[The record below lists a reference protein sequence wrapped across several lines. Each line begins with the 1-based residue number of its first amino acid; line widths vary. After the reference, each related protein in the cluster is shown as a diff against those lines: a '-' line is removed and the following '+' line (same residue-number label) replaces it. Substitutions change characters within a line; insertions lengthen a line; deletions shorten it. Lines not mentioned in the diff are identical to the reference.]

1 MSFDWLKIIKFLS
14 RTRVNKY
21 DFVSLAIRDIAKGLG
36 FGINIIADDEGIVFL
51 PGKKTFYESLIWS
64 ELKNETPASAYTKCT
79 QGSLNVTFLPLLYA
93 PNPWQNGISLQ
104 YYIPDETDPLS
115 MLLSYDFGKGY
126 IMRDLSDFDW
136 ENKFQYVLDWQA
148 MMTTGGTTNS
158 KFENGSTDNN
168 LPFKGYIDLSSVSRQ
183 PPNNITND
191 LKPIESVNPSA
202 AMQTNFTTSYSELC
216 EPYNYFYTGDKKVYY
231 GYSISV
237 LLKNGSWDVVYA
249 EYYPTAITIKV
260 EDLPLNYPTSEY
272 ARSCSGGLRYRLTK
286 CEWNAGSSAPKKYYV
301 KYFTRDYF
309 PQKANIKYSKIHEG
323 SENISLSEIRMS
335 DDYYVDVEIGLSN
348 IEGTNKIIVE
358 QLDEGERVPFRYEAT
373 DFRQGYF
380 IANLDRELSTQLT
393 VISYNDN
400 GNTRSNTIVIPA
412 IGYDDLQENISF
424 DICDNHISTN
434 GIDRIQPN
442 ASYTITNMINANF
455 VKTEKLPT
463 DGIIDISELKSGCY
477 ILSLRNGNNT
487 ANYKF
492 TK

>member
-1 MSFDWLKIIKFLS
+1 
-14 RTRVNKY
+14 
-21 DFVSLAIRDIAKGLG
+21 
-36 FGINIIADDEGIVFL
+36 
-51 PGKKTFYESLIWS
+51 
-64 ELKNETPASAYTKCT
+64 
-79 QGSLNVTFLPLLYA
+79 
-93 PNPWQNGISLQ
+93 
-104 YYIPDETDPLS
+104 
-115 MLLSYDFGKGY
+115 MLF
-126 IMRDLSDFDW
+126 
-136 ENKFQYVLDWQA
+136 
-148 MMTTGGTTNS
+148 
-158 KFENGSTDNN
+158 
-168 LPFKGYIDLSSVSRQ
+168 
-183 PPNNITND
+183 
-191 LKPIESVNPSA
+191 
-202 AMQTNFTTSYSELC
+202 
-216 EPYNYFYTGDKKVYY
+216 
-231 GYSISV
+231 
-237 LLKNGSWDVVYA
+237 
-249 EYYPTAITIKV
+249 
-260 EDLPLNYPTSEY
+260 
-272 ARSCSGGLRYRLTK
+272 RS
-286 CEWNAGSSAPKKYYV
+286 
-301 KYFTRDYF
+301 
-309 PQKANIKYSKIHEG
+309 
-323 SENISLSEIRMS
+323 
-335 DDYYVDVEIGLSN
+335 
-348 IEGTNKIIVE
+348 NKIIVE